1 MPVANKEIGKIL
13 GDISHIYQ
21 YRNGKQRF
29 RAMAYDK
36 ASKVISNLQDDITT
50 YESKKLE
57 MVPGVGESI
66 AEKITEYIKTGKI
79 SKYESL
85 KKTVPVDMLDLMNIS
100 GFGPQS
106 LKKIHQK
113 LRIDS
118 RDEVIK
124 ALQDGRV
131 SELKGF
137 GKKKVANMLRS
148 LKLHKAVED
157 RMLLW
162 HALEAGNI
170 VLDEFRKIKEVK
182 QVELAGSLRRKKE
195 TIGDIDILVTSDVKD
210 RKKIISKFI
219 SLPFI
224 REVLAKGDTKASVII
239 KDFNK
244 QVDVRIVNPDEWG
257 AALLYFTGSKE
268 HNVHLRTIAREK
280 GYKIS
285 EYGLFDAITEKKIAG
300 TTEEEIYKKLG
311 FEWIPPEMREQKGE
325 FDLAAAKKI
334 PNLIELK
341 DIKGDMQMHSSWSDG
356 TMDIEELA
364 RFVMEHY
371 PYEYIVLTD
380 HSKSVRVAGGMN
392 EKEFEEQIERIRAV
406 NKKLKKDFIKTGAEV
421 DIMADGSLDLRDN
434 LLEQLDWVCASIHYG
449 FTHDNTE
456 RIIAACQNK
465 FVNCIGHPTGR
476 IIGQREA
483 YPVDWEKVF
492 KIAKQTGTAF
502 EINCQAD
509 RMDLNDELAKMAR
522 ENGVKLIVST
532 DSHQQS
538 QFDFIRLGVF
548 IARRAWC
555 EKKDIL
561 NCLHWNEL
569 KRIVDHKRKK

>member
-1 MPVANKEIGKIL
+1 MPLANKEIGKIL

-21 YRNGKQRF
+21 YKNGKQRF

-36 ASKVISNLQDDITT
+36 ASKVISNLQDDIRT
-50 YESKKLE
+50 YESKKLKTI
-57 MVPGVGESI
+57 PGVGESI
-66 AEKITEYIKTGKI
+66 ADKITEYIKTGKI

-85 KKTVPVDMLDLMNIS
+85 KKTVPIDMLELMNIS

-113 LRIDS
+113 LKIDS
-118 RDEVIK
+118 RDEVII
-124 ALQDGRV
+124 ALQTGRI

-148 LKLHKAVED
+148 LKLHKTVED

-162 HALEAGNI
+162 HALEAGNT
-170 VLDEFRKIKEVK
+170 VLEEFRKIKELK

-195 TIGDIDILVTSDVKD
+195 TIGDFDILVTGDVKD

-224 REVLAKGDTKASVII
+224 KVVLAKGDTKASVII

-244 QVDVRIVNPDEWG
+244 QVDVRVINPDEWG

-268 HNVHLRTIAREK
+268 HNVHLRTIARDK

-285 EYGLFDAITEKKIAG
+285 EYGLFDAKTEKRIASV
-300 TTEEEIYKKLG
+300 TEEDIYKKLG
-311 FEWIPPEMREQKGE
+311 FEWIPPEMREEKGE
-325 FDLAAAKKI
+325 LDLAAAKKI
-334 PNLIELK
+334 PNLIDLK
-341 DIKGDMQMHSSWSDG
+341 DIKGDMQMHSTWSDG

-364 RFVMEHY
+364 RFVSGHY
-371 PYEYIVLTD
+371 PYEYIVMTD

-392 EKEFEEQIERIRAV
+392 EEQFMEQIRTIVEV
-406 NKKLKKDFIKTGAEV
+406 NRKLKKDFIKTGAEV
-421 DIMADGSLDLRDN
+421 DIMADGSLDLKDE

-465 FVNCIGHPTGR
+465 FVNCIGHPGGR
-476 IIGQREA
+476 IIGQREG
-483 YPVDWEKVF
+483 YPVNWEKVF

-502 EINCQAD
+502 EINCQVD
-509 RMDLNDELAKMAR
+509 RMDLNDELARMAR
-522 ENGVKLIVST
+522 ENGVKLVIST

-538 QFDFIRLGVF
+538 QFAFMQLGVF

-555 EKKDIL
+555 TKKDIL
-561 NCLHWNEL
+561 NTASWSEI
-569 KRIVDHKRKK
+569 KKFSDRKRKK